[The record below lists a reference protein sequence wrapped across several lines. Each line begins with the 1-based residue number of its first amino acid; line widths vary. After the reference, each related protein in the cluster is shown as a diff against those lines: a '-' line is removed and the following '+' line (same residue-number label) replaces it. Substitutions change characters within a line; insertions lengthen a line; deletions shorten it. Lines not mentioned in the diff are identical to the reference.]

1 MTVLSK
7 LKVFQQETS
16 LSNEEYTHTHIYT
29 LVTKSS
35 VIRIGKHS
43 HPFYLGTLS
52 SSLSISTRNNS
63 LDYAFGLQANFKS

>member
-16 LSNEEYTHTHIYT
+16 LSNEEYIHIHI
-29 LVTKSS
+29 VGTKSS

-43 HPFYLGTLS
+43 HPFYLGTRS
-52 SSLSISTRNNS
+52 SSLSTTTRNNS
-63 LDYAFGLQANFKS
+63 LDYAFGLQADFKS